1 MRRRW
6 LRTYIFGRGGRD
18 PQVKESK
25 ALKASNRWPL
35 RKASTDGAQRN
46 SSNNQRKH
54 FCATQVAKCISQ
66 ITYVRTY
73 VHNTLLSLYNALHLK
88 TVLSQIDFV
97 KDVHTPGQIWGER
110 KMEWHSAM
118 CGHGEYTCHTGRTQ
132 ASWMQVRVLYLLLL
146 ESTMLLCQ
154 LYIFIS
160 PVHAQFTKAWH
171 GLDRPP
177 LNLMQQKKA
186 K

>member
-6 LRTYIFGRGGRD
+6 LRTYVRTYIFGRGGRD

-118 CGHGEYTCHTGRTQ
+118 CGHGESTCHTGRPK
-132 ASWMQVRVLYLLLL
+132 QVECKCGFSTFSCLRALCFSVNYTSLSRLY
-146 ESTMLLCQ
+146 T
-154 LYIFIS
+154 
-160 PVHAQFTKAWH
+160 
-171 GLDRPP
+171 
-177 LNLMQQKKA
+177 LNLRKRDMVSIVPLWI
-186 K
+186 